1 MGIILSAGLSS
12 TRAAAVTNGS
22 LVADPKTVAPYVV
35 SIWNSEKSN
44 DYRDAEFVCTGT
56 LIGPQIV
63 LTAAHCLTLTTPYFV
78 KVKAQAL
85 NDNSSFVAV
94 SGIWT
99 SPRYSSKTY
108 ANDIGLMKIDERF
121 EDVAFPT
128 LASANNARA
137 INKFSKLRLFGWGLD
152 QEENIADLLRSAEL
166 SLQDNLGTKSY
177 GRNFNPVTMI
187 AAGRKIANEN
197 VWAGACNGDSGGPLI
212 TNINGIN
219 VIVGV
224 TSWGALKCV
233 PNKPS
238 IFSRVSYFESDIR
251 KGIKEVEAQSVVV
264 NRTAPIA
271 LSEPELIGFAKPGE
285 VIKCS
290 PGVWKNAVSIQTAWT
305 SPARLLGSTKSE
317 ITVLPSDGGSE
328 FKCQVVVS
336 SNGASVRRILRT
348 SITGSATIVSNPI
361 ISGLSN
367 GSPLR
372 TGMIARCE
380 GWNWRTPIDSERV
393 TWFTSASANPTTPVN
408 GRQIG
413 SGTSIRFDSGML
425 KDENGRYLI
434 CQVTGVKDG
443 FESHFVTSKY
453 ITTPVPPSLGYVS
466 VSAYAL
472 SAGNTASCNYLSY
485 GEVESANIE
494 WGVSTNAG
502 RFLAIAGAT
511 GDKIQISREIA
522 QQAAGK
528 QLACKVTLINSGGEI
543 SKFAA
548 SYSSFD
554 NLPPSPSVSISISGI
569 PEAGKTAYCNSN
581 SNSSYNSTT
590 SYQWGKTSSNGST
603 FIQGAPVST
612 NSYHTITIADMS
624 NMASAF
630 LSCVVTITN
639 SVGSS
644 SSAAGV
650 LIPQTAIA
658 LPVSSA
664 PIIDSQTA
672 TSTSITARIRI
683 PALSTFNSAT
693 MRALLN
699 IMNAPSCRNLEVLP
713 GQVYECSGLSANTTY
728 LADITISPR
737 GVGGTSRASE
747 SLRFT
752 TIGLANSNNNSDLL
766 PIPAA
771 PAFTPISNTRV
782 KVTLPGIPTFNAA
795 TMSAQ
800 LYVYWQTSLTAVGID
815 GFAKDIE
822 ISANSGQTH
831 TGYIILRRLSDG
843 FETKSSIITFTMPNL
858 SAGLIPRFGASTI
871 SQTTINTDISNFDA
885 RYSWRAAITSGS
897 TPGASVVIANNQL
910 VISGL
915 SAGAS
920 VTVCVTTMRNGY
932 LDGSGCYTGST
943 QGIYTGLI
951 PRFGASTI
959 SQTTINTDISNFD
972 ARYSWRAAITS
983 GSTPGASVV
992 IANNQLV
999 ISGLS
1004 AGASVTVCVTT
1015 MRNGYLDGSGCYT
1028 GSTLPPKASSIPLYW
1043 VVYPASTY
1051 CPNQA
1056 FVAEVGFGGAS
1067 GAIPGL
1073 SIEFDFNGNKFY
1085 ATTNQEGKASFSY
1098 TPSTSDNSISVYARY
1113 AGGATVNAVQSTT
1126 RTSTKASNCAPIAGL
1141 TPTFG
1146 PRLANSYDGGFN
1158 YQITNYDSAYSWTV
1172 STTAGSASIN
1182 SSGLVSV
1189 IRVNPKQSVTLTV
1202 TTTRTGYASASASMS
1217 SVGPW
1222 NLSDEIQAQIIT
1234 ATLSGTTLTIN
1245 VPDAKGWRWSLIWD
1259 GTVQRTNITS
1269 FPYITTGFS
1278 VNKNIQLG
1286 AVDNLDNYGYSRLFL
1301 PTLIA
1306 QVP

>member
-1 MGIILSAGLSS
+1 MRHYSVTCRWLTLAMGIILSAGLSS

-943 QGIYTGLI
+943 
-951 PRFGASTI
+951 
-959 SQTTINTDISNFD
+959 
-972 ARYSWRAAITS
+972 
-983 GSTPGASVV
+983 
-992 IANNQLV
+992 
-999 ISGLS
+999 
-1004 AGASVTVCVTT
+1004 
-1015 MRNGYLDGSGCYT
+1015 
-1028 GSTLPPKASSIPLYW
+1028 LPPKASSIPLYW

-1202 TTTRTGYASASASMS
+1202 TTARTGYASASASMS